1 MIFLERVALPDY
13 VASLTSNTMLKYF
26 CAGLLILIHSSLVAL
41 DPGKAIDQYV
51 LTSWTL
57 EDGLPQNAGQAILQ
71 TSDGYLWIGTQEGLA
86 RFDGQQFQIFDSRN
100 TPGFI
105 NHFVN
110 TLHESRDST
119 LWIGTNGG
127 VYAYRHGELTD
138 VGRMT
143 GLSNLV
149 VNAIREDRQRR
160 LWIATSDGL
169 HILTPSSAGW
179 RRTSYRTV
187 DGLSHPFVKSL
198 LVDGDRLW
206 IGSREG
212 LDVFENGKI
221 AKVPW
226 PSSNPTRFVQ
236 WLEKTR
242 DGTLWIGLYGG
253 GLVRLRD
260 GKIQNVPAATTHDF
274 VMCIMEDRDGSLWVG
289 TYGGGV
295 GRLSGDN
302 WDHALQNDFVIS
314 LYEDREGNVWIGTF
328 GQGIYRLRDGALTT
342 YTRGHG
348 LADNNVWSVM
358 QDRYGAMW
366 MGTNGGVSRYD
377 GVRFQNWTTAQGL
390 AHNVVWSLAEA
401 GGALWFGTQN
411 GLSRLDVETR
421 IVTSYRLEHGL
432 TNTVVNA
439 IADNGHG
446 GLWIGTDEGVDVFQ
460 DGRFEPLNGAL
471 KSTIVMEL
479 HRDRRD
485 RLWIG
490 ARQGLFR
497 YHRDRLDT
505 VELAHFA
512 PGVFVSVVAEDSADE
527 FWLGSWGGGL
537 TRLQGDHIT
546 SITTRDG
553 LFDDIIYTIVDDRQG
568 RLWMTSSRGIFSV
581 NKDDVRGGG
590 PVRCSV
596 YGVIDGMKTRE
607 CNGGSKPAGW
617 RSRDGSL
624 WFPTLNGVVRAA
636 PGGVE
641 RHVEFPVVIQEVVV
655 DGRAMSGDV
664 SLETAARNVEF
675 HYAALDFS
683 RPEKIKYR
691 YRLEGFD
698 DDWIDAG
705 DRRVAYY
712 TRIPSGQYRFFV
724 TARDDRGFE
733 KTAALTF
740 SVQPQFHES
749 PLFYLLIVAA
759 IGGGAYSLFLLRVR
773 RIQRR
778 QLELQRL
785 VEERTV
791 ELQAAKHLS
800 ESQKRELE
808 RTLSELRGTQTQL
821 IHTEKMASLGRM
833 VAGVAHEI
841 NNPLTFIHGNLQFI
855 HNRLAKGGAG
865 LKDQGVMDE
874 LLSAIQSSLNGS
886 QRIKATVEL
895 LRRLT
900 NHESLPY
907 QLIDLNDH
915 IDGVTELFVKQHV
928 NIAINKQYGE
938 YPLLECQVAEMNLAL
953 MNIMD
958 NAVQAIRRAERKNI
972 LDSGAGVISIATR
985 AEDDWIIV
993 TIRDNGVGMSK
1004 ETLQRAFDPFY
1015 TTYADHQGL
1024 GLTEVHHIMER
1035 HEAFVEL
1042 TSEVGRGT
1050 IVTLKL
1056 PL

>member
-1 MIFLERVALPDY
+1 MRC
-13 VASLTSNTMLKYF
+13 
-26 CAGLLILIHSSLVAL
+26 CAGFLILIHSSLLAL
-41 DPGKAIDQYV
+41 DPGKSIDQYV
-51 LTSWTL
+51 VTSWTL
-57 EDGLPQNAGQAILQ
+57 EDGLPQNAGQAIVQ

-86 RFDGQQFQIFDSRN
+86 RFDGQRFRIFDSRN
-100 TPGFI
+100 TSGFT

-110 TLHESRDST
+110 TLYESRDST

-127 VYAYRHGELTD
+127 VYTYRSGKLTD
-138 VGRMT
+138 VGRLT
-143 GLSNLV
+143 GLSNLA
-149 VNAIREDRQRR
+149 VNAIREDRYER
-160 LWIATSDGL
+160 LWVATSDGL
-169 HILTPSSAGW
+169 YMLAPSTTGW
-179 RRTSYRTV
+179 RRSSYRTA

-198 LVDGDRLW
+198 LIDGDRVW

-212 LDVFENGKI
+212 LDVYENGKI
-221 AKVPW
+221 TKIPW
-226 PSSNPTRFVQ
+226 AASTSSQFIQ
-236 WLEKTR
+236 WMEKSR
-242 DGTLWIGLYGG
+242 DGILWAGLYGG
-253 GLVRLRD
+253 GLVTLQN
-260 GKIQNVPAATTHDF
+260 GKIEKPRTQVSLTNDF
-274 VMCIMEDRDGSLWVG
+274 VMCVMEDRDGAMWVG
-289 TYGGGV
+289 TYGGGI
-295 GRLSGDN
+295 GRLAGGT
-302 WDHALQNDFVIS
+302 WEHFLQNDFVIS
-314 LYEDREGNVWIGTF
+314 LYEDRQGNIWIGTF
-328 GQGIYRLRDGALTT
+328 GQGVYRLRDGRLTT
-342 YTRGHG
+342 YTKKHG
-348 LADNNVWSVM
+348 LPDNNIWSVM
-358 QDRYGAMW
+358 QDRQGAMW

-377 GVRFQNWTTAQGL
+377 GLRFQNWTTAHGL
-390 AHNVVWSLAEA
+390 AHDVVWSLAEA
-401 GGALWFGTQN
+401 GGAMWIGTQN

-421 IVTSYRLEHGL
+421 RVTTYRREHGL

-471 KSTIVMEL
+471 KSSTVMEL
-479 HRDRRD
+479 HRDRRG

-490 ARQGLFR
+490 SRQGLFR
-497 YHRDRLDT
+497 YENNRLDT
-505 VELAHFA
+505 IALPHFS

-537 TRLQGDHIT
+537 TRVVGDRIT
-546 SITTRDG
+546 SITSREG
-553 LFDDIIYTIVDDRQG
+553 LFDDIIYTIVDDRRG
-568 RLWMTSSRGIFSV
+568 RLWMTSSRGIFSIK
-581 NKDDVRGGG
+581 KDEVRNGG
-590 PVRCSV
+590 PVRCNV
-596 YGVIDGMKTRE
+596 YGVVDGMKTRE

-636 PGGVE
+636 PGGFE

-655 DGRAMSGDV
+655 DGRPMSGDI
-664 SLETAARNVEF
+664 SQETAAHNVEF

-691 YRLEGFD
+691 YRLESFD
-698 DDWIDAG
+698 DGWIDAG

-712 TRIPSGQYRFFV
+712 TRIPSGQYRFLV
-724 TARDDRGFE
+724 AAKDDRGFE

-749 PLFYLLIVAA
+749 PLFYFLIVAA
-759 IGGGAYSLFLLRVR
+759 IGGGAYTLFLLRVR
-773 RIQRR
+773 RIRR
-778 QLELQRL
+778 LQLELQHL
-785 VEERTV
+785 VEERTA
-791 ELQAAKHLS
+791 ELQAAKQLS
-800 ESQKRELE
+800 ESQKKELE
-808 RTLSELRGTQTQL
+808 QTLSELRGTQTRL
-821 IHTEKMASLGRM
+821 IHSEKMASLGRM

-855 HNRLAKGGAG
+855 HNRLSKGRGG
-865 LKDQGVMDE
+865 LKETGAMDE
-874 LLSAIQSSLNGS
+874 LLGAIRSSLNGS
-886 QRIKATVEL
+886 QRIKSTVEL

-907 QLIDLNDH
+907 QLIDINDH

-938 YPLLECQVAEMNLAL
+938 CPLLECQVAEMNLAL
-953 MNIMD
+953 MNLMD

-972 LDSGAGVISIATR
+972 LDVGAGVISITTR
-985 AEDDWIIV
+985 TEDDWVIV

-1004 ETLQRAFDPFY
+1004 ETMQRAYDPFF

-1042 TSEVGRGT
+1042 NSTEGKGT
-1050 IVTLKL
+1050 TVTLKL

>member
-1 MIFLERVALPDY
+1 
-13 VASLTSNTMLKYF
+13 MLMRF
-26 CAGLLILIHSSLVAL
+26 FAGLLILIPSSLHAL
-41 DPGKAIDQYV
+41 DPGKSIDQYV
-51 LTSWTL
+51 VTSWTL

-71 TSDGYLWIGTQEGLA
+71 TSDGYIWIGTQEGLA
-86 RFDGQQFQIFDSRN
+86 RFDGQRFRIFDSRN
-100 TPGFI
+100 TPGFT

-110 TLHESRDST
+110 TLYESRDST

-127 VYAYRHGELTD
+127 VYTYRCGKLTD
-138 VGRMT
+138 IGRLT

-149 VNAIREDRQRR
+149 VNAIQEDRYER
-160 LWIATSDGL
+160 LWVATSDGL
-169 HILTPSSAGW
+169 YVLTPSTTGW
-179 RRTSYRTV
+179 RRASYGTT

-198 LVDGDRLW
+198 LIDGDRVW

-212 LDVFENGKI
+212 LDVFENGRI
-221 AKVPW
+221 AKIPW
-226 PSSNPTRFVQ
+226 TAPNSPRFIQ
-236 WLEKTR
+236 WMEKTR
-242 DGTLWIGLYGG
+242 DGTLWAGLYGG
-253 GLVRLRD
+253 GLVVLQN
-260 GKIQNVPAATTHDF
+260 GKIEKPATRIALPNDF
-274 VMCIMEDRDGSLWVG
+274 VMCVMEDRDGALWIG
-289 TYGGGV
+289 TYGGGI
-295 GRLSGDN
+295 GRLAGE
-302 WDHALQNDFVIS
+302 ALDRFLENDFVIS
-314 LYEDREGNVWIGTF
+314 LYEDRQGNIWIGTF
-328 GQGIYRLRDGALTT
+328 GQGIYRLRDGLLTT
-342 YTRGHG
+342 YTKKQG
-348 LADNNVWSVM
+348 LPDDNIWSVM
-358 QDRYGAMW
+358 QDRQGAMW
-366 MGTNGGVSRYD
+366 MGTNGGVTRYD
-377 GVRFQNWTTAQGL
+377 GTRFQNWTTAQGL
-390 AHNVVWSLAEA
+390 AHDVVWSLAEA
-401 GGALWFGTQN
+401 GGAMWIGTQN

-421 IVTSYRLEHGL
+421 TVTSYRREHGL
-432 TNTVVNA
+432 SNTVVNA

-460 DGRFEPLNGAL
+460 NGRLEPLNGAL
-471 KSTIVMEL
+471 KSATVMEL
-479 HRDRRD
+479 HRDRRG

-490 ARQGLFR
+490 SRQGLFR
-497 YHRDRLDT
+497 YEHDRLDT
-505 VELAHFA
+505 ITLPHFA
-512 PGVFVSVVAEDSADE
+512 PGVFVSVVIEDSTDE

-537 TRLQGDHIT
+537 TRIAGDRIT
-546 SITTRDG
+546 SITSRDG

-568 RLWMTSSRGIFSV
+568 RLWMTSSRGIFSIK
-581 NKDDVRGGG
+581 KDEARNGG
-590 PVRCSV
+590 PVRCNV
-596 YGVIDGMKTRE
+596 YGVVDGMKTRE

-636 PGGVE
+636 PGGMEHRVE
-641 RHVEFPVVIQEVVV
+641 YPVVIQEVVV
-655 DGRAMSGDV
+655 DGRPMSGDV
-664 SLETAARNVEF
+664 SLETAANNVEF

-691 YRLEGFD
+691 YRLEDFD

-712 TRIPSGQYRFFV
+712 TRIPSGQYRFLV
-724 TARDDRGFE
+724 TARDDRGLE

-740 SVQPQFHES
+740 SVQPQFYES
-749 PLFYLLIVAA
+749 TWFYFLIVAV
-759 IGGGAYSLFLLRVR
+759 IGGGAYTLFLLRVR
-773 RIQRR
+773 RIRR
-778 QLELQRL
+778 LQLELQRL
-785 VEERTV
+785 VEERTA
-791 ELQAAKHLS
+791 ELQTAKQLS

-808 RTLSELRGTQTQL
+808 QTLSELRGTQTQL
-821 IHTEKMASLGRM
+821 IHSEKMASLGRM

-855 HNRLAKGGAG
+855 HNRLSKGGS
-865 LKDQGVMDE
+865 LKEPGVMDE
-874 LLSAIQSSLNGS
+874 LLGAIRSSLNGS

-907 QLIDLNDH
+907 QLIDINDH

-938 YPLLECQVAEMNLAL
+938 CPLLECQVAEMNLAL
-953 MNIMD
+953 MNLMD

-985 AEDDWIIV
+985 TEDDWILV

-1004 ETLQRAFDPFY
+1004 ETMQRAYDPFF

-1042 TSEVGRGT
+1042 NSMEGKGT
-1050 IVTLKL
+1050 TVTLKL